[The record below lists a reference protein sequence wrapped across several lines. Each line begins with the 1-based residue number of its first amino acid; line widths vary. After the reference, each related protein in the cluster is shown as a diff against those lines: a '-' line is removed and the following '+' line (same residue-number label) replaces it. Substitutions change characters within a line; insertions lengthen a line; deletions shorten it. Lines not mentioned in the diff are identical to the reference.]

1 MATIK
6 DIAKEAGVSLGTV
19 SNVLNKKHNVSLKK
33 IELVN
38 NAIQKLGYQKNIQAS
53 FLKSGENNQISVI
66 FPSISQ
72 PEYYLVYESLESYF
86 SQQGYQLNLYL
97 TDNNPIKERSFLEK
111 VSGENTQIIISVSCL
126 NDANEYKHYFD
137 FKTAKIIFLYQ
148 KIKNEK
154 HYLDF
159 DYKAILNNF
168 LQKLKE
174 NGENR
179 VGIISTKKYKFDTNV
194 DLVYCQSQQAFDIV
208 KFIQDKQIPALI
220 TLNIAQAEAVYNA
233 FYFANQNPPKIY
245 TINHQFNQDERF
257 ISYYISYDF
266 IIRNIIHL
274 IEGERIDDH
283 HQDKGFLFTQ
293 SARLNSTLRMLAI
306 QSPSVDALKKL
317 LPHFERQTGIQVQID
332 TVPFAQISAILME
345 PNKAK
350 QYDIVRLDMERLPLL
365 AEYLQPIS
373 FISENDLSSHYSSHL
388 IDRFC
393 LVKNKLF
400 AIPFDPS
407 IQVLFYHKAIFDDMI
422 IQRLFYE
429 QYKTD
434 LTPPKT
440 FEEFNRIARFF
451 DHNPLLKSPIR
462 YGTALIDNPE
472 ILALEFLVRYYALA
486 NNPILSEENSTF
498 NTEIALAVLQNLA
511 ELKESAVF
519 LHENWWGKAVE
530 FFEKKETAMLL
541 IYANHYS
548 HLSHNMSS
556 SIGCSPVPGNM
567 PLIGGGS
574 LVMVKGCQKQE
585 EVRSFFEWF
594 LNDEINDR
602 YVNLGGVSAR
612 KNVLMNQALIKQSPW
627 ISLIEKMDFNGV
639 RENVDAKGN
648 PINLVE
654 IEKQIGL
661 ILFDFLNGQI
671 SVDVA
676 VGEIADVFTREGN
689 L

>member
-6 DIAKEAGVSLGTV
+6 DIAREAGVSLGTV

-38 NAIQKLGYQKNIQAS
+38 NAIKKLGYQKNTQAS
-53 FLKSGENNQISVI
+53 FLKSGESNQIAVI

-72 PEYYLVYESLESYF
+72 PEYYLVYEALENYF

-111 VSGENTQIIISVSCL
+111 ISGENTQIVIAVSCL
-126 NDANEYKHYFD
+126 NDANEYKTYFD
-137 FKTAKIIFLYQ
+137 LNTAKIIFLYQ
-148 KIKNEK
+148 KLKNAK
-154 HYLDF
+154 YYLNF
-159 DYKAILNNF
+159 DYKVILNKIA
-168 LQKLKE
+168 QKVKE
-174 NGENR
+174 NGETR
-179 VGIISTKKYKFDTNV
+179 VGVLSSKKYKLDADI
-194 DLVYCQSQQAFDIV
+194 DLIYCSAQQAFDIV
-208 KFIQDKQIPALI
+208 KFTQEKQLSSII
-220 TLNIAQAEAVYNA
+220 MLNVAQAEAVYNA
-233 FYFANQNPPKIY
+233 FYFANQIPPKIY
-245 TINHQFNQDERF
+245 TINHQFDQDERF
-257 ISYYISYDF
+257 ISYYISYDL
-266 IIRNIIHL
+266 IVRNIIRL
-274 IEGERIDDH
+274 IDEEKVDTQQ
-283 HQDKGFLFTQ
+283 QDKGFLFTQ
-293 SARLNSTLRMLAI
+293 SARLKSTLRMLAI
-306 QSPSVDALKKL
+306 QSPSIEALKQL
-317 LPHFERQTGIQVQID
+317 LPHFEHQTGIQVQID
-332 TVPFAQISAILME
+332 TVPFSNISLVLSDL
-345 PNKAK
+345 NQAK
-350 QYDIVRLDMERLPLL
+350 QYDLVRLDMERLPLL
-365 AEYLQPIS
+365 AKYLQPIS
-373 FISENDLSSHYSSHL
+373 FISQKALSSHYSPNL

-393 LVKNKLF
+393 LVKNKLY

-407 IQVLFYHKAIFDDMI
+407 IQVLFYHKAIFNDMI

-434 LTPPKT
+434 LVPPKT

-451 DHNPLLKSPIR
+451 DHNPSFKSPIH

-486 NNPILSEENSTF
+486 NKPILSEENSTF
-498 NTEIALAVLQNLA
+498 NTEIAFNVLENLA

-519 LHENWWGKAVE
+519 LHENWWGQAVE
-530 FFEKKETAMLL
+530 FFEKKETAMLM

-548 HLSHNMSS
+548 HLSHNMPS
-556 SIGCSPVPGNM
+556 SIGCAPVPGNM

-574 LVMVKGCQKQE
+574 LAMLKTCEKQE
-585 EVRSFFEWF
+585 EVRLFFEWF

-639 RENVDAKGN
+639 RENMDAKGN

-676 VGEIADVFTREGN
+676 VGKIAAVFR
-689 L
+689 